1 MTQPHD
7 RRIHADALRRQHRGN
22 QWSRF
27 KRQAGIMLATV
38 ALGAVAVPYAML
50 DQGRIDALSAWSVA
64 RAKLWLASGT
74 FADAEVSVRIGGQTY
89 PGRSA
94 RAVIAHPYY
103 RQSVEIAYVDA
114 KRGAQFGFGAWLAC
128 LLLFRGAVRRRRER
142 ALRDRVIAG
151 TLVTTEKKL
160 AKLTAKE
167 TGDHAL

>member
-27 KRQAGIMLATV
+27 KRQTGIMLATI
-38 ALGAVAVPYAML
+38 ALGAVAAPYAML
-50 DQGRIDALSAWSVA
+50 DQNRMDAIAAYSVA

-74 FADAEVSVRIGGQTY
+74 FADAEIIVRIGGQTY

-103 RQSVEIAYVDA
+103 RQSVSLRLSYVM
-114 KRGAQFGFGAWLAC
+114 RGAQFGCAGWLRAPA
-128 LLLFRGAVRRRRER
+128 FAAVGGVENGAV
-142 ALRDRVIAG
+142 AS
-151 TLVTTEKKL
+151 
-160 AKLTAKE
+160 
-167 TGDHAL
+167 GDPSFVSIDKPDAE